1 MSLYDITVLV
11 IRLGKELG
19 RDSTSLYMYI
29 AQSVDNFLPVSLDLE
44 SLR

>member
-1 MSLYDITVLV
+1 MSLYNIMVLV
-11 IRLGKELG
+11 IGLGKEFG

-29 AQSVDNFLPVSLDLE
+29 AQSVDFLPVSLDLE